1 MASEPTS
8 VLERHL
14 EYCREII
21 GTNEDAIF
29 QMEVGALRVR
39 ANKEDMTA
47 IWVAKLKEQN
57 DILRKNLA
65 DFEPAESDQAPE
77 DFG

>member
-1 MASEPTS
+1 
-8 VLERHL
+8 
-14 EYCREII
+14 
-21 GTNEDAIF
+21 
-29 QMEVGALRVR
+29 
-39 ANKEDMTA
+39 MTA